1 LYNYLLKKENTLTK
15 QRTQQWREYQEKQ
28 GHNIDE
34 EYCNSYG
41 RRSLWSKKMS
51 IISVYDNI
59 ITAAQ
64 YGLTTITQANVI
76 IILFYMHIA
85 HLLKWGR

>member
-1 LYNYLLKKENTLTK
+1 MCQIAPVDKIEHYHFLIKKFLYNLFTKKENTLHK

-41 RRSLWSKKMS
+41 RCSLWSKK
-51 IISVYDNI
+51 
-59 ITAAQ
+59 
-64 YGLTTITQANVI
+64 
-76 IILFYMHIA
+76 
-85 HLLKWGR
+85 